1 MSLTISELEKL
12 QAEHPDWRMEL
23 IEGNI
28 LVRSPS
34 DYQSSEIATEFAI
47 QLCNWVKPRKLGR
60 VAGANAG
67 FILSSLEAEETTENG
82 NEPKNLRI
90 TDVSFVRAVRLKKTQ
105 RDFVQLVPDL
115 IVEVKSK
122 TDRIKPL
129 EEKIQLF
136 LQLGSTVGIL
146 IDPDKLT
153 VTVYRLNQE
162 PVVLQS
168 GDILTLSELL
178 PGWELAISD
187 LWPLE
192 FE

>member
-1 MSLTISELEKL
+1 MSLTISDLEKL

-23 IEGNI
+23 VEGNI
-28 LVRSPS
+28 LIRSPS

-60 VAGANAG
+60 VTGSSAG
-67 FILSSLEAEETTENG
+67 FILPSLEETANG
-82 NEPKNLRI
+82 NEPRNLRAP
-90 TDVSFVRAVRLKKTQ
+90 DVSFVRAERLKKTQ

-115 IVEVKSK
+115 MVEVKSK

-129 EEKIQLF
+129 EAKIQLF
-136 LQLGSTVGIL
+136 LQLGSSVGIL

-153 VTVYRLNQE
+153 VTVYRLNQD

-168 GDILTLSELL
+168 GDILTLPEVL

-192 FE
+192 FD

>member
-12 QAEHPDWRMEL
+12 QAEHPDWQMEL
-23 IEGNI
+23 VEGNI
-28 LVRSPS
+28 IVMGPS
-34 DYQSSEIATEFAI
+34 DYESEEIGTEFAA
-47 QLCNWVKPRKLGR
+47 QLRNWVKPRRLGR
-60 VAGANAG
+60 VTGSSAG
-67 FILSSLEAEETTENG
+67 FILPSLEATANG
-82 NEPKNLRI
+82 NEPRNLRAP
-90 TDVSFVRAVRLKKTQ
+90 DVSFVRAERLKKTQ

-115 IVEVKSK
+115 MVEVKSK

-136 LQLGSTVGIL
+136 LQLGSTIGIL

-153 VTVYRLNQE
+153 VTVYRLDRE

-168 GDILTLSELL
+168 GDILTLPELL

-187 LWPLE
+187 LWPVE
-192 FE
+192 FD